1 MQLRTTKERKQRTK
15 LCSQRACV
23 RLLVVYYFLLSW
35 YRRIRELKRVSQTVA
50 KGVLVSYVYHEN
62 ENETSSEV
70 RNKRQ
75 NLHIFVKKGYIDD
88 ARYTFIFTISGRW
101 PSTKEFFYSIG
112 THEETSILPVSSNVM
127 TVTRTLGSWLYPFL
141 RLATDPRVS
150 LVGSAVSSEIGW
162 HAQTYFI
169 VIKRALVDDLLEMWL
184 RSCSEQDRLRLT
196 FLERGFAIA
205 SPSLGRGHIL
215 AKGD

>member
-50 KGVLVSYVYHEN
+50 RGVLVSYVYHEN

-127 TVTRTLGSWLYPFL
+127 TVTRSTELCSDLCHMDEHVINIGL
-141 RLATDPRVS
+141 RSV
-150 LVGSAVSSEIGW
+150 
-162 HAQTYFI
+162 
-169 VIKRALVDDLLEMWL
+169 
-184 RSCSEQDRLRLT
+184 RSCS
-196 FLERGFAIA
+196 
-205 SPSLGRGHIL
+205 
-215 AKGD
+215 